1 MQTTAFFAL
10 LSASLVACQTPTI
23 EGFLLR
29 AEKGNYVGS
38 IISVQQS
45 LTTVVV
51 NCQDEKDCHWVYG
64 GATLTQGES
73 TLAMQY
79 STSKDGEGKLV
90 IATLCRLLSIVC

>member
-38 IISVQQS
+38 IVSVHQS

-79 STSKDGEGKLV
+79 STSKDGEGRLV
-90 IATLCRLLSIVC
+90 TNSDSFHRQ